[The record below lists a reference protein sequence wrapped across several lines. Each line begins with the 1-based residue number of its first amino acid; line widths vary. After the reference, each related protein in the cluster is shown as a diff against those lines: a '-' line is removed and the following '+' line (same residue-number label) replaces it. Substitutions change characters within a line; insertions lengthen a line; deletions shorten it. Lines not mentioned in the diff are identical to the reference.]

1 MKFKKLVSVF
11 LGVLFLL
18 GAGALLA
25 NAAVNPQ
32 ENQEQGKQVKEEF
45 AAWMNNPMGAIKT
58 GQVMI
63 TIERWS
69 TPEERQQLIAAFK
82 QGGND
87 ALHKNEALH
96 KVLIKLPSVG
106 YIRVPRTTAWELHYA
121 YQFPTSDGG
130 RQIVIA
136 TNRKIGFQEASM
148 DNMSMD
154 YPFELI
160 QMDLDAQSK
169 GEGRLSLAT
178 RIIVSKDGSG
188 IELEN
193 YGQEPVMLESIHK
206 RTEKDKEPE
215 K

>member
-1 MKFKKLVSVF
+1 MKLQNLVSVF
-11 LGVLFLL
+11 LGILFLL
-18 GAGALLA
+18 GAGARLA
-25 NAAVNPQ
+25 KAAEDPQ
-32 ENQEQGKQVKEEF
+32 EKQVKEEF
-45 AAWMNNPMGAIKT
+45 AAWMNNPLGAIKT

-69 TPEERQQLIAAFK
+69 TPEERQKLIAAFK

-87 ALHKNEALH
+87 ALHK
-96 KVLIKLPSVG
+96 VLIELPSVG

-136 TNRKIGFQEASM
+136 TDRKVGFREASM
-148 DNMSMD
+148 DTMSLD

-160 QMDLDAQSK
+160 QMQLDAQNK

-193 YGQEPVMLESIHK
+193 YGQEPVMLENIHK
-206 RTEKDKEPE
+206 RTEKDKEEKPE